1 MTKIKQEKWMEYAYI
16 LTEAISDVLEN
27 EDNINYI
34 DKNEF
39 LEDDNATE
47 FFHALATVMPAQ
59 IYNTLSTAK
68 TDSLGFNHIANRLCF
83 QFSKT
88 DKDSKKGSATQ
99 SQN

>member
-1 MTKIKQEKWMEYAYI
+1 
-16 LTEAISDVLEN
+16 
-27 EDNINYI
+27 
-34 DKNEF
+34 
-39 LEDDNATE
+39 
-47 FFHALATVMPAQ
+47 MPAQ